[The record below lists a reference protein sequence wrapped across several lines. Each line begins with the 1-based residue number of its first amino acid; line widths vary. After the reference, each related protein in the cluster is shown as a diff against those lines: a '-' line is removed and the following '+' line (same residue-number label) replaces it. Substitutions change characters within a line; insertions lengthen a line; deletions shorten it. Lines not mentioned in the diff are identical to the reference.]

1 MRRSS
6 PRKEYTNRAQW
17 AAKLEGIAKS
27 VEAEKPS
34 RSEILKAC
42 RREHNALERSCAD
55 YAAKKHGIRLYKSDS
70 EAQLT
75 AHGFRRAAVAP
86 GMPDMITA
94 IPPTGRFAGF
104 EFKAGN
110 NHSLR
115 PIQKQVHEELT
126 AQGAAPFKIRTL
138 NEFIAVFE
146 GLLQIERE
154 KYDALSRSEQH
165 TPRCL
170 AISDSEPKGGIAH
183 ETEIA

>member
-1 MRRSS
+1 MRRAS

-17 AAKLEGIAKS
+17 VAKFEGITEPA
-27 VEAEKPS
+27 EANKPS

-55 YAAKKHGIRLYKSDS
+55 YAAKKYGIRLYKSDS

-104 EFKAGN
+104 EFKAGKG
-110 NHSLR
+110 HSLR

-138 NEFIAVFE
+138 DQFIAVFE

-154 KYDALSRSEQH
+154 KHDVILRSEQH

-170 AISDSEPKGGIAH
+170 AISDSTEEGGQS
-183 ETEIA
+183 